1 MPDTQ
6 DIFATDP
13 ADAYLDGAADLVDD
27 AHRWPRQMAEWTDLL
42 ADELEQGRSG
52 LAPPAA
58 RALAARLIARL
69 AREFGGGSVYVPK
82 GDALERG
89 LRDLRIWAEFDGT
102 VAGPGGIETLA
113 RRERLAI
120 QTVYRIMK
128 AQRDRHRRRVQ
139 PDLFGEGE
147 GGRDAHSPKTRP
159 ALPEAPA

>member
-1 MPDTQ
+1 MTPDL
-6 DIFATDP
+6 FASPATDS
-13 ADAYLDGAADLVDD
+13 ADAYLDGAAEMVDD
-27 AHRWPRQMAEWTDLL
+27 ASRWPRQMAEWTDLL

-52 LAPPAA
+52 LFPTAA
-58 RALAARLIARL
+58 RALAARLVARL
-69 AREFGGGSVYVPK
+69 AREFGGTCTYLPK

-139 PDLFGEGE
+139 PDLFGGA
-147 GGRDAHSPKTRP
+147 DNA
-159 ALPEAPA
+159 